1 MKRKMNR
8 TVVGI
13 LTAAAV
19 LTLGTASAFAAGA
32 EYGKNPV
39 NTGGDGVC
47 RYIGNAC
54 RYIDADNDGICD
66 NSDKNQLCREK
77 CDENFVDADGDGI
90 CDNYGAKHGRGFRG
104 CHNK

>member
-19 LTLGTASAFAAGA
+19 LTLGTASTFAAGA
-32 EYGKNPV
+32 EYGRSSV
-39 NTGGDGVC
+39 NTGGDGIC

-66 NSDKNQLCREK
+66 NSDKNRICREK
-77 CDENFVDADGDGI
+77 CMKILLMPMEMESVT
-90 CDNYGAKHGRGFRG
+90 NYGAKHGRGFRG
-104 CHNK
+104 GHNK